1 VKGRRPPEIFVAL
14 SLESDKPTLRLVAM
28 TERDLMRLKSWL
40 LRSPDAIPSLALAV
54 YDLWHELFE
63 EEQRS
68 E

>member
-1 VKGRRPPEIFVAL
+1 LKGRRPPEILVAL
-14 SLESDKPTLRLVAM
+14 DLESDTPRLRLVAES
-28 TERDLMRLKSWL
+28 ERDERRLRLWL

-68 E
+68 G